1 LAHGALKHLGSS
13 SCRQVVVTRVI
24 PGTTTEKEL
33 ARFGVG
39 DFFGENALIE
49 NKPRDATVT
58 AGTQR
63 LNAAVNA
70 RLPHRNTP
78 MRALTRCGLGL
89 VRLSDAVADAVA
101 TLLHVAWS
109 ALRVF
114 MLQWR
119 TRRACA
125 LSALHS
131 RSFWGRSK
139 RSKRST
145 PSGHARC
152 VSVTAHQ

>member
-1 LAHGALKHLGSS
+1 M
-13 SCRQVVVTRVI
+13 V

-49 NKPRDATVT
+49 NKPRDAAVT

-63 LNAAVNA
+63 LNAAVIA

-78 MRALTRCGLGL
+78 MRARTWCGLGL

-101 TLLHVAWS
+101 LLHGCMVGFGV
-109 ALRVF
+109 L
-114 MLQWR
+114 L
-119 TRRACA
+119 CC
-125 LSALHS
+125 
-131 RSFWGRSK
+131 
-139 RSKRST
+139 
-145 PSGHARC
+145 SGGLVVPVH
-152 VSVTAHQ
+152 

>member
-1 LAHGALKHLGSS
+1 MLPTSGSNATRATTCSTVRMQDATNHTCAAYTLLTANCCALVNDETQRCIGTSTAHTAHRISA

-49 NKPRDATVT
+49 NKPRDAAVT

-78 MRALTRCGLGL
+78 MRALTWCGLGL

-101 TLLHVAWS
+101 
-109 ALRVF
+109 
-114 MLQWR
+114 
-119 TRRACA
+119 
-125 LSALHS
+125 
-131 RSFWGRSK
+131 
-139 RSKRST
+139 
-145 PSGHARC
+145 
-152 VSVTAHQ
+152 